1 MLKKVCAVVAAAA
14 VTLGAVSVPCSA
26 AATLEATWQ
35 LYGATGFEEYSAFK
49 ADGMEGFA
57 AGDMTVGNPT
67 GANGKVLNSLT
78 VAEDSAMGGNALVAE
93 LNPEINKVNSGY
105 GTLNGTWQKQGA
117 ILIGGK
123 AGAADGNGISKYAY
137 LFDTVGTSYRV
148 SCDAVA
154 YGLETGT
161 KALVKMR
168 SMSNMNDRCMVGG
181 AQDYIDYDGQ
191 EINTVKN
198 REDIKKTDFKRVS
211 WEFTAKQ
218 VKDGAVILIEFPETD
233 VSKEQA
239 YIMLDNLVV
248 ERRLS
253 NLSVERG
260 QWLDASWNFI
270 NDDLLR
276 VNGVN
281 AKERWAH
288 NSASLGSV
296 CYIKI
301 DSSEYAEGGAMI
313 TSSLLNFVGDDI
325 GTTKVNIGFR
335 VMATSLENAGDLPLN
350 IKIKDKNDNV
360 LVSKKD
366 FCPGYQET
374 AISDPGKMKD
384 VEYSFTVDEQTVD
397 AAKIELTVS
406 GIEKKTGEGEQLV
419 TMILDDVRIS
429 VAPSDITLKG
439 ENSRDWN
446 TDEFTF
452 NRVNN
457 TGWFYTG
464 AYYIGNVFYCSETKE
479 GATESGVEITS
490 KTFLENITEDD
501 YGKTLSLDFGAA
513 VWDLTQEADVNLEVR
528 AADAGGNTVDCR
540 KYTVKGNKAVSIND
554 VPGNSVAW
562 IDYAIDVNEKT
573 SKIKKITV
581 AVTDIDKMSSII
593 GEAGLRFA
601 FKNFTFR
608 LVAPNA
614 SIKNMDNGCMVYEKT
629 PSSNAYMT
637 GTYRTDGTL
646 EGAAYDTA
654 NRYLLPFSDSTASV
668 KAFLF
673 EDLIGIK
680 PLAEPIYKSR

>member
-181 AQDYIDYDGQ
+181 AQDYIDYNGQ

-248 ERRLS
+248 ERKLS
-253 NLSVERG
+253 NLSVEKYN
-260 QWLDASWNFI
+260 WNDGTVFG
-270 NDDLLR
+270 DKKTDLFR
-276 VNGVN
+276 IAGVN
-281 AKERWAH
+281 AKQCWFTTNCGNICFAEI
-288 NSASLGSV
+288 NSPT
-296 CYIKI
+296 YT
-301 DSSEYAEGGAMI
+301 EGGAVI
-313 TSSLLNFVGDDI
+313 TSNLLSFTGSDI
-325 GTTKVNIGFR
+325 GTEVNIDFNALAYCCGDGER
-335 VMATSLENAGDLPLN
+335 IAAECENQG
-350 IKIKDKNDNV
+350 
-360 LVSKKD
+360 
-366 FCPGYQET
+366 
-374 AISDPGKMKD
+374 
-384 VEYSFTVDEQTVD
+384 
-397 AAKIELTVS
+397 
-406 GIEKKTGEGEQLV
+406 
-419 TMILDDVRIS
+419 
-429 VAPSDITLKG
+429 
-439 ENSRDWN
+439 
-446 TDEFTF
+446 
-452 NRVNN
+452 
-457 TGWFYTG
+457 
-464 AYYIGNVFYCSETKE
+464 
-479 GATESGVEITS
+479 
-490 KTFLENITEDD
+490 
-501 YGKTLSLDFGAA
+501 
-513 VWDLTQEADVNLEVR
+513 
-528 AADAGGNTVDCR
+528 
-540 KYTVKGNKAVSIND
+540 
-554 VPGNSVAW
+554 
-562 IDYAIDVNEKT
+562 
-573 SKIKKITV
+573 
-581 AVTDIDKMSSII
+581 
-593 GEAGLRFA
+593 
-601 FKNFTFR
+601 
-608 LVAPNA
+608 
-614 SIKNMDNGCMVYEKT
+614 
-629 PSSNAYMT
+629 
-637 GTYRTDGTL
+637 
-646 EGAAYDTA
+646 
-654 NRYLLPFSDSTASV
+654 
-668 KAFLF
+668 
-673 EDLIGIK
+673 
-680 PLAEPIYKSR
+680 

>member
-57 AGDMTVGNPT
+57 AGDMTIGNPT

-78 VAEDSAMGGNALVAE
+78 VADDSAMGGNALVAE
-93 LNPEINKVNSGY
+93 LNPEINKINSGY

-181 AQDYIDYDGQ
+181 AQDYIDYNGQ

-248 ERRLS
+248 ERKLS
-253 NLSVERG
+253 NLSVEKYN
-260 QWLDASWNFI
+260 WNDGTVFG
-270 NDDLLR
+270 DKKTDLFR
-276 VNGVN
+276 IAGVN
-281 AKERWAH
+281 AKQCWFTTNCGNICFAEI
-288 NSASLGSV
+288 NSPT
-296 CYIKI
+296 YT
-301 DSSEYAEGGAMI
+301 EGGAVI
-313 TSSLLNFVGDDI
+313 TSNLLSFTGSDI
-325 GTTKVNIGFR
+325 GTEVNIDF
-335 VMATSLENAGDLPLN
+335 NALAYCCGDGERELPLSV
-350 IKIKDKNDNV
+350 KIKDKNDNV
-360 LVSKKD
+360 LLTHTDS
-366 FCPGYQET
+366 CPGYT
-374 AISDPGKMKD
+374 AAASSALNHNQMKNIK
-384 VEYSFTVDEQTVD
+384 YSFAVDEQTVD
-397 AAKIELTVS
+397 AAKIEITVS
-406 GIEKKTGEGEQLV
+406 GITEQNSV
-419 TMILDDVRIS
+419 YMALDDMKIS
-429 VAPSDITLKG
+429 VAPPEANLT
-439 ENSRDWN
+439 
-446 TDEFTF
+446 
-452 NRVNN
+452 
-457 TGWFYTG
+457 TG
-464 AYYIGNVFYCSETKE
+464 IVTKE
-479 GATESGVEITS
+479 DFAKKFGVANINLTQGWAYGQVKFGIAYACEADKTKTVGNESGIEIKNS
-490 KTFLENITEDD
+490 TFLNMTEEN
-501 YGKTLSLDFGAA
+501 YGKKLRLDFGIAA
-513 VWDLTQEADVNLEVR
+513 WNLKAEENVNLEVR
-528 AADAGGNTVDCR
+528 AKDADGNNIDTHTYAINGKAISGINNVPADALSRFSYEVD
-540 KYTVKGNKAVSIND
+540 INED
-554 VPGNSVAW
+554 
-562 IDYAIDVNEKT
+562 T
-573 SKIKKITV
+573 SKIKSVSIIVK
-581 AVTDIDKMSSII
+581 DIDKTDTVGNSLWF
-593 GEAGLRFA
+593 GFADLRF
-601 FKNFTFR
+601 T
-608 LVAPNA
+608 LSAPNA
-614 SIKNMDNGCMVYEKT
+614 SIKNVDNGCMIYERT
-629 PSSNAYMT
+629 QSGNAYMT
-637 GTYRTDGTL
+637 GAYRADGTL

-654 NRYLLPFSDSTASV
+654 NRYLLLFSDSTALV

-673 EDLIGIK
+673 EDLTGIK
-680 PLAEPIYKSR
+680 PLAKPIYNSR